1 MGEFAMQSLNVVVK
15 ELKDNYKGNETLYE
29 ETANALNDA
38 MIVAA
43 NAESKATAISN
54 ALDNLQ
60 AKYDALK
67 GAYTTDIEGVEVNA
81 GKKQGIYDISGR
93 RVLNITTPGLY
104 IIDGEKQLVK

>member
-1 MGEFAMQSLNVVVK
+1 MQSLSVAIK
-15 ELKDNYKGNETLYE
+15 ELKEQYKGNEALYE
-29 ETANALNDA
+29 ETAIALNDA

-43 NAESKATAISN
+43 NAESKAAAISD

-67 GAYTTDIEGVEVNA
+67 NAYTTDIEGIEVNTD
-81 GKKQGIYDISGR
+81 KNQGIYDISGR